1 MFIKNLRAFAV
12 VGGLGLAAAVASP
25 TLAAD
30 YVIDTQGAHASI
42 EFSASHLGISYTTG
56 RFNTFSGGFSYD
68 KDAPA
73 ASKVAVEIE
82 TDSVDTNHAERD
94 KHLRTADFLE
104 VSKYP
109 TASFV
114 STGIELTGDKTA
126 KITGDFTLRGVTK
139 PVVIDAE
146 FVGEGKDPWGGYRAG
161 FKGTT
166 SIALKDYGFKMD
178 FGTIDLTLNVEGIR
192 K

>member
-25 TLAAD
+25 ALAAD

-42 EFSASHLGISYTTG
+42 AFSASHLGISYTTG
-56 RFNTFSGGFSYD
+56 RFNTFSGDFSYD

-178 FGTIDLTLNVEGIR
+178 FGTIDLTLNVEGVR

>member
-1 MFIKNLRAFAV
+1 MYMKTFRTFAVAGAFA
-12 VGGLGLAAAVASP
+12 AIAAVPAF
-25 TLAAD
+25 AAD

-42 EFSASHLGISYTTG
+42 EFEASHLGISYTTG
-56 RFNTFSGGFSYD
+56 RFNEFSGGFSYD
-68 KDAPA
+68 KDALKD
-73 ASKVAVEIE
+73 SKVSVEIN

-104 VSKYP
+104 VDKYP
-109 TASFV
+109 TATFV
-114 STGIELTGDKTA
+114 STGVELTGDKTA
-126 KITGDFTLRGVTK
+126 KITGDLTLRGVTK

-166 SIALKDYGFKMD
+166 EIAMKDYGFKMD
-178 FGTIDLTLNVEGIR
+178 FGTIALTLNVEGVR
-192 K
+192 Q